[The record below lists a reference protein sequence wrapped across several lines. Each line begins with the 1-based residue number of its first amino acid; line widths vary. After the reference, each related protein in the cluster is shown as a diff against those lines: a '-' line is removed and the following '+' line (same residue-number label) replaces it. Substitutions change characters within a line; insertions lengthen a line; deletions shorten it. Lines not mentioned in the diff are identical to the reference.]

1 MTPSSP
7 ELPFRKR
14 LIRRLDSLAG
24 EVNRCLAV
32 AAIGL
37 ACLDLVTYAVVF
49 SQTHR
54 TRVDAAPWSGPGDA
68 VGAAPVI
75 GVDGSAK

>member
-1 MTPSSP
+1 MSLPQP
-7 ELPFRKR
+7 PFRKPM
-14 LIRRLDSLAG
+14 LRRLDSLIG

-37 ACLDLVTYAVVF
+37 ACVDLVGYAVIF
-49 SQTHR
+49 SQSHLT
-54 TRVDAAPWSGPGDA
+54 TAYATPWSGPVDA

-75 GVDGSAK
+75 GADAK